1 MKSSVEKCQLSEDAF
16 ILNNFKV
23 ENEENHAEF

>member
-1 MKSSVEKCQLSEDAF
+1 MKSSVEKCQLPEDAL

-23 ENEENHAEF
+23 ENEENHVEF